1 MRLVKACLL
10 AAAAAS
16 AAACVEEVDP
26 SLRAE
31 RATTAD
37 ARAQTSP
44 AAAAEV
50 AVTVRDCTVQLA
62 TTTIPAGTVSF
73 QVRNDGG
80 TPQELVLRGAQGE
93 WESGP
98 VPAGETAT
106 LSVSLAAGSYQL
118 GCIGA
123 DGNTP
128 PGAAITVH

>member
-31 RATTAD
+31 RGTAGG
-37 ARAQTSP
+37 AQAETSP

-50 AVTVRDCTVQLA
+50 PVTVRDCTVQLA
-62 TTTIPAGTVSF
+62 TTAIPAGAVSF
-73 QVRNDGG
+73 LVRNEGG

-98 VPAGETAT
+98 IPAGETAT

-118 GCIGA
+118 GCVGA
-123 DGNTP
+123 DGNAP